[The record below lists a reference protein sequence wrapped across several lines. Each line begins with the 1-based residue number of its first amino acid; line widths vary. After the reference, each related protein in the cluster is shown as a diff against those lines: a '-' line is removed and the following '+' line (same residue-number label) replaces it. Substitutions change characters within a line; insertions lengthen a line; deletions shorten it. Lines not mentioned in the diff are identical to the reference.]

1 MAESPGQA
9 GARALG
15 REVTDELAAAVKAYA
30 AAVRAANAGE
40 QTPPAAFTADH
51 GVTPT
56 DVVVVVDA
64 LLRAADLDLFE
75 VQMWRSLGRA

>member
-1 MAESPGQA
+1 MESSVTTQ
-9 GARALG
+9 LG
-15 REVTDELAAAVKAYA
+15 HAVKAYA
-30 AAVRAANAGE
+30 DAVRRAHARDQE
-40 QTPPAAFTADH
+40 PPAAFFEED

-56 DVVVVVDA
+56 DVVIVVDA